1 MRKISLTLISL
12 VVIAGMVNGQNPSNN
27 NTLGNSGITSIAS
40 TTNASYK
47 LSINGAVKQY
57 GTGFNSVTSP
67 TLFLQNTTA
76 STGRQYGINSENGGL
91 FQIVDI
97 TASNAT
103 RFVING
109 SGNIGIGTTNP
120 TQKFHVNGTVKLE
133 GLQNDDLLTRII
145 VSDGSGQLYWRN
157 ASSLGGGGS
166 SQWNTVGSNIH
177 YSAGNVGINTSSPS
191 YKLQVTEPAAN
202 TPAAVFEGGGGSAI
216 MRVRP
221 ISGGGAVDIGF
232 TGTGQDMWLVGTNVT
247 SGFRIVGSS
256 SPLHLETILAD
267 PMRFKTRSI

>member
-97 TASNAT
+97 
-103 RFVING
+103 
-109 SGNIGIGTTNP
+109 
-120 TQKFHVNGTVKLE
+120 
-133 GLQNDDLLTRII
+133 
-145 VSDGSGQLYWRN
+145 
-157 ASSLGGGGS
+157 
-166 SQWNTVGSNIH
+166 
-177 YSAGNVGINTSSPS
+177 
-191 YKLQVTEPAAN
+191 PA
-202 TPAAVFEGGGGSAI
+202 
-216 MRVRP
+216 
-221 ISGGGAVDIGF
+221 
-232 TGTGQDMWLVGTNVT
+232 L
-247 SGFRIVGSS
+247 
-256 SPLHLETILAD
+256 
-267 PMRFKTRSI
+267 